1 MQFYNKDFRKKKSFL
16 FHFLFVLIQK
26 HNLYKQCIM
35 SKSKCILMNSLLWE
49 RVLYMTERPRY
60 VTEFKNRADRSCSS

>member
-1 MQFYNKDFRKKKSFL
+1 
-16 FHFLFVLIQK
+16 
-26 HNLYKQCIM
+26 M